1 MQNIK
6 FKTLLPGLLCLLGST
21 KINAQNGLIE
31 FKIYRSDCYSVLTWT
46 TPKAAKELMFEVE
59 KSYNEYDFI
68 KIGETTYSGVYYHFK
83 TYEYT
88 DIDTNSRPIYYRL
101 KLIKPDYQE
110 ILFTEKTLI
119 INK

>member
-6 FKTLLPGLLCLLGST
+6 FKTLLPGLLCLLVST

-31 FKIYRSDCYSVLTWT
+31 FKVYRSECYSVLTWT

-59 KSYNEYDFI
+59 KSYNNYDFI
-68 KIGETTYSGVYYHFK
+68 KIGETTYSGIYYQFK

-88 DIDTNSRPIYYRL
+88 DIDTSTSAIYYRL
-101 KLIKPDYQE
+101 KLIKPDYE
-110 ILFTEKTLI
+110 EFLFSEKTVK
-119 INK
+119 IN